1 LLKVICLTV
10 FTLALAGTA
19 EATILFS
26 APPNQ
31 SGGSDLNAF
40 LEGDSFVLAAPSIIL
55 QVEFWSLQA
64 DASDYSG
71 SIYWEIDSNNSGVPG
86 TAIDSGTPTP
96 TGTPTGNT
104 AFGLNEFVYQW
115 NVNTI
120 LAPGTYWLVLHNG
133 PTNTIPS
140 TTFYWEWSADTGN
153 SQSQDL
159 SVAPAWVA
167 NDAAL
172 AFELDGIVTP
182 EPASICLMGSG
193 LLAAWLARR
202 KLGART

>member
-104 AFGLNEFVYQW
+104 ALGLNEFVYQW

-159 SVAPAWVA
+159 SVAPAWAA